1 MRRIFT
7 TEGLRIGDV
16 LKCSKQ
22 LKSRDTGE
30 EYWWTSFRVVIASP
44 WNRLVFITLILKM
57 NPDPDKDVREE
68 RIDDKFVAELLEPDE
83 WPQGVVAMR
92 TKHVMTGL
100 IRLDT

>member
-7 TEGLRIGDV
+7 TEGLKVGDV

-30 EYWWTSFRVVIASP
+30 DYWWTNFRVVMAPPWSP
-44 WNRLVFITLILKM
+44 KIFATLILKM
-57 NPDPDKDVREE
+57 NPDLDKDVREE
-68 RIDDKFVAELLEPDE
+68 RIDDKFVTEFLEPEE

-92 TKHVMTGL
+92 TKHIMTGL
-100 IRLDT
+100 IKLDT